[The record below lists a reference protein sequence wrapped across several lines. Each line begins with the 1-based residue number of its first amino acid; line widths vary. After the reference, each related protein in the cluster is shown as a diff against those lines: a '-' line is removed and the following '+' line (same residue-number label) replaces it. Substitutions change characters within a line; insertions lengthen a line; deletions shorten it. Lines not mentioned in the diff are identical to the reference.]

1 MTRYLF
7 DSELVELN
15 NEMIELGSL
24 IEKAIEAAIQ
34 ALIMQDTEIAEKTI
48 RDDETVD
55 SQERKIEALC
65 LKLLMQQQP
74 VARDLRTISSAL
86 KMITDM
92 ERVGDHAA
100 DISEIILMMDGKP
113 YIKDLE
119 HIKSMAKETTFM
131 LNNSIDAFVHK
142 DQMLAADVIT
152 HDDVVD
158 ELYCN
163 VKKELINLIHQN
175 PDNGEQAMDLMSIAK
190 YFERIGDH
198 ATNIAEW
205 VIFSITGK
213 HVNEEAYEEE
223 QSEHVDKKVKYAEG
237 VDHSD

>member
-7 DSELVELN
+7 DSELEELN
-15 NEMIELGSL
+15 NEMIEMGSL

-34 ALIMQDTEIAEKTI
+34 ALIRQDTEIAEKTI
-48 RDDETVD
+48 RDDEIVD

-92 ERVGDHAA
+92 ERVGDHAS

-142 DQMLAADVIT
+142 DQMLAAEVIT

-163 VKKELINLIHQN
+163 VKKELISLIHQN

-213 HVNEEAYEEE
+213 HVSEEVHEEE
-223 QSEHVDKKVKYAEG
+223 QTDHDEARMKYAEG

>member
-1 MTRYLF
+1 
-7 DSELVELN
+7 
-15 NEMIELGSL
+15 
-24 IEKAIEAAIQ
+24 
-34 ALIMQDTEIAEKTI
+34 
-48 RDDETVD
+48 
-55 SQERKIEALC
+55 
-65 LKLLMQQQP
+65 
-74 VARDLRTISSAL
+74 
-86 KMITDM
+86 
-92 ERVGDHAA
+92 
-100 DISEIILMMDGKP
+100 
-113 YIKDLE
+113 
-119 HIKSMAKETTFM
+119 M